1 MSGKSKQMICLGD
14 SYTIGESVAMVDR
27 FPEKTVELL
36 NKEAIHFGNTEI
48 VARTGWTT
56 SNLINAIKDR
66 DLKKDY
72 DYVTLLIGVNDQ
84 FQGIDTT
91 EYKQNF
97 EHLLQTAILFAN
109 KKPEHVFVLS
119 IPDYGVTPFAKYGRQ
134 SPAQISAEIDI
145 FNTINLSISLKY
157 NVNFI
162 DVTPISRMAKDDSS
176 LLADDGL
183 HPSGL
188 MYKQWAILLS
198 RKIMEMF

>member
-119 IPDYGVTPFAKYGRQ
+119 IPDYGVIP
-134 SPAQISAEIDI
+134 
-145 FNTINLSISLKY
+145 
-157 NVNFI
+157 
-162 DVTPISRMAKDDSS
+162 
-176 LLADDGL
+176 LAV
-183 HPSGL
+183 
-188 MYKQWAILLS
+188 I
-198 RKIMEMF
+198 I